1 MVLNKAIHF
10 ARNLGFKAS
19 HGYTQSL
26 VAASQTSY
34 ASQNNSFAFGR
45 FGKAQLHHQL
55 NASLNNSQSGT
66 GKEHHHDSGLAA
78 YFESWRKQRAER
90 EWHQF
95 QFPKRIEWKPGTPL
109 NSSESKEK
117 APEEVDQHNAGEPG
131 PARVAVDRSSS
142 ENAVDGL
149 KETVGHEEVK
159 VAAFAEDVKKIT
171 LGSGVAAV
179 EEELLAN
186 SASEVENFATEKG
199 LTSSVPALEVSTSD
213 LSGSTVSLPDTL
225 TPTSTSEAD
234 SFIQQ
239 LEKLAASKQYA
250 EIPAVFEAMLSRDIT
265 PSAAAYNALIVAAIQ
280 LPKGR
285 YQVVPKALDVY
296 SDMLQR
302 RVVPDAATYTILVD
316 YLSTRALEAVFK
328 RNILE
333 EKRVRYGGMEEEGK
347 FMLLSNEMEHKALG
361 EDDSLSLALRMFDA
375 ATAIHPQ
382 GAFAERTYRLLVSAC
397 AEHGKVEDMARL
409 YGHMEAQ
416 GLIPRADTFAHMIH
430 AFASAGDFSS
440 ALECYNEYKALAVAN
455 NNGELDMSRRDEDV
469 YAALIKAFAM
479 KKDAKGADDFFS
491 KLEAAAADEQ
501 QLIFLR
507 DTVGLR
513 ALLPEWLKQGLFN
526 EAFAYARETL
536 SSRARDVGLSAVAI
550 RAADRGNI
558 DVATQAFEMI
568 NSQADLA
575 VPACALGAMYIRRG
589 DLDAAEKFWHI
600 IQSSSARPEFMEF
613 TVMES
618 VALIGKGQP
627 ELGLRRARHLFAGI
641 RDAQQGRQE
650 SIEQIDEAIQVIGN
664 FISKRGIS
672 LPARPSMELLKLMIE
687 NTGLIPPTAAQVLAG
702 LGPDSI
708 AQLSFEDVKLLT
720 QVQASMLVNESQLDI
735 AHSTRFSHLL
745 HIITTSGRTVDEA
758 TEKSIEN
765 ALSTLNQPA
774 LTQQWTQ
781 YRYPTPELTY
791 GGSPFSSFGSPATPV
806 SPAPPSFEDSYD
818 PYAATTDNKGSVV
831 ITDLLEKTHGKFS
844 SHLNEALTRFKNMR
858 RLGRHPRFFTYAKL
872 ITAAAKDNRL
882 GLAHD
887 ILAMAKADVPFL
899 SQYRIVRYGWVTIL
913 DSMVAACLTVGER
926 RQAEQFH
933 RELLSI
939 GAAPSANTFGLYITT
954 LKESTKTFDEA
965 SEAVKIFHQ
974 AKSEGVEPSSFL
986 YNALIGKLGK
996 ARRIDDCL
1004 FYFQEMRTLGIRP
1017 TSVTYGTIVNALC
1030 RVSDEKFAEELF
1042 EEMESMPNY
1051 KPRPAPYH
1059 SMMQFF
1065 LTTKRDR
1072 SKVLSYYERMRSKNI
1087 EPTTH
1092 TYKLLIDTYAT
1103 LDPVDMPA
1111 AEGVLQ
1117 QIRQSGVIPEAVHYS
1132 SLIHAKGCVLRDME
1146 GARALFDSVM
1156 ADPHIR
1162 PQACLFQA
1170 LFEAMVANH
1179 QILETQDVVRIME
1192 ARSVEMTPYIAN
1204 ALIHGWAHIKE
1215 IEKAESIFNSVPS
1228 AKREPSTYEA
1238 MTRAYM
1244 ANDQR
1249 EKAIAV
1255 VNEATQRGYP
1265 TAVANKILDLIT
1277 APAASLSQDQEAQA

>member
-1 MVLNKAIHF
+1 MVLNKTLHF
-10 ARNLGFKAS
+10 ARNLGLKAS

-34 ASQNNSFAFGR
+34 ASQNNPFALSR
-45 FGKAQLHHQL
+45 VGKAQLHHQH
-55 NASLNNSQSGT
+55 NALNNNRQPGA
-66 GKEHHHDSGLAA
+66 GKELHHDSDLAA
-78 YFESWRKQRAER
+78 YFEAWRKQRER

-109 NSSESKEK
+109 NSSESK
-117 APEEVDQHNAGEPG
+117 AITPEDVDPQNLSGPG
-131 PARVAVDRSSS
+131 PSRVAVDRSYS
-142 ENAVDGL
+142 ENEVYGL
-149 KETVGHEEVK
+149 KETIDSEEIE
-159 VAAFAEDVKKIT
+159 VAVLAEDVKKVS
-171 LGSGVAAV
+171 LESGVAPG
-179 EEELLAN
+179 EDELRA
-186 SASEVENFATEKG
+186 SSVSEV
-199 LTSSVPALEVSTSD
+199 LTSSVPALEVSTAD
-213 LSGSTVSLPDTL
+213 LSGSSVSLPDTL
-225 TPTSTSEAD
+225 PSTSTSEAD
-234 SFIQQ
+234 AFVQQ
-239 LEKLAASKQYA
+239 LEKLAASKHYA
-250 EIPAVFEAMLSRDIT
+250 EIPAVFEAMLSRGIT

-280 LPKGR
+280 LPTAR
-285 YQVVPKALDVY
+285 YQVVPKALDAY
-296 SDMLQR
+296 ADMLHR
-302 RVVPDAATYTILVD
+302 RVAPDTATYTILID
-316 YLSTRALEAVFK
+316 HLCTRALEVISK

-333 EKRVRYGGMEEEGK
+333 EKRARYGGIEEVGK
-347 FMLLSNEMEHKALG
+347 FMLLSDEMEYKGLG
-361 EDDSLSLALRMFDA
+361 EDDSLSLALKMFDA
-375 ATAIHPQ
+375 ATAVHTQ
-382 GAFAERTYRLLVSAC
+382 GAFAERTYRLLLSAC
-397 AEHGKVEDMARL
+397 AEHGKVDHMTRVFE
-409 YGHMEAQ
+409 HMETQ

-430 AFASAGDFSS
+430 AFASDGDFGS
-440 ALECYNEYKALAVAN
+440 ALECYNGYRALAIAN
-455 NNGELDMSRRDEDV
+455 NNSELDMSRRDEDV
-469 YAALIKAFAM
+469 HVALIKAFGIM
-479 KKDAKGADDFFS
+479 KDGAGAEDFFR

-501 QLIFLR
+501 QSIILR
-507 DTVGLR
+507 DTIGLR

-536 SSRARDVGLSAVAI
+536 SDRARDVGLSALTI
-550 RAADRGNI
+550 RAADRDKV
-558 DVATQAFEMI
+558 DVATQAFELI
-568 NSQADLA
+568 SPQADLS
-575 VPACALGAMYIRRG
+575 VPACALGAMYIRHR
-589 DLDAAEKFWHI
+589 DLEAAEKFWHI
-600 IQSSSARPEFMEF
+600 IESSPPRPEFIEF

-618 VALIGKGQP
+618 VSLIEKGQS
-627 ELGLRRARHLFAGI
+627 ELGLRRARHMFAGI
-641 RDAQQGRQE
+641 RDSQEGRQD
-650 SIEQIDEAIQVIGN
+650 SIEQIDEAIQVTGN
-664 FISKRGIS
+664 FISKRGIV
-672 LPARPSMELLKLMIE
+672 LPPRSSMELLKLMIE
-687 NTGLIPPTAAQVLAG
+687 NTGLMPSTAAQMLAG
-702 LGPDSI
+702 LGPESI

-720 QVQASMLVNESQLDI
+720 QVQASMLVHQSQLDI

-758 TEKSIEN
+758 TEKAIEN

-791 GGSPFSSFGSPATPV
+791 AGSPLSSFDSPATPV
-806 SPAPPSFEDSYD
+806 APAAPSFEESYD
-818 PYAATTDNKGSVV
+818 PYAATTDNKGSAV

-887 ILAMAKADVPFL
+887 ILAMAKTDVPFRP
-899 SQYRIVRYGWVTIL
+899 QYRIVRYGWVTIL
-913 DSMVAACLTVGER
+913 DSIVAACLTAGER

-965 SEAVKIFHQ
+965 TEAVKIFHQ

-1004 FYFQEMRTLGIRP
+1004 FYFQEMRNLGIRP

-1030 RVSDEKFAEELF
+1030 RVSDEKFAEDLF

-1065 LTTKRDR
+1065 LMTKRDR

-1103 LDPVDMPA
+1103 LDPVDMQA

-1117 QIRQSGVIPEAVHYS
+1117 QIRQSGERPEAVHLS

-1146 GARALFDSVM
+1146 GARALFDTVM

-1179 QILETQDVVRIME
+1179 QILETESVVKIMNT
-1192 ARSVEMTPYIAN
+1192 RGVEMTPYIAN
-1204 ALIHGWAHIKE
+1204 ALIHGWAHIKDVE
-1215 IEKAESIFNSVPS
+1215 NAESIFHSVPP

-1238 MTRAYM
+1238 MIRAYM

-1277 APAASLSQDQEAQA
+1277 APAATLSQAQEAQA